1 MEFVALYCSQSVL
14 TIAIA
19 LLERR
24 EEVEGVL
31 KLVKE
36 EVEVAREEIK

>member
-1 MEFVALYCSQSVL
+1 MEFAALYCSQSVL

-19 LLERR
+19 LLGR
-24 EEVEGVL
+24 EEVERVL

-36 EVEVAREEIK
+36 EVGVAWEEIK

>member
-19 LLERR
+19 LLGRR
-24 EEVEGVL
+24 QEVERVL

-36 EVEVAREEIK
+36 EVGVAWEEIK